1 MVRSSPEGKA
11 GQRRSGSQK
20 YRELRKKTV
29 PQLFLERVKSFP
41 DQVAFR
47 TKKLGI
53 YRERTW
59 SDFHRMVAAC
69 ALGFMELGLR
79 RGEVLA
85 LMGDP
90 CEEYAV
96 CDLAAQ
102 ILGAIPYGISPA
114 SSSSEFH
121 YLLKDGNPCMFVAQD
136 QEYLDRILPSLN
148 NFPGLRQI
156 IVIDTKGIFG
166 VEHPSVISYERL
178 LQIGE
183 RQFAANP
190 EAFEEMVY
198 RIKPSDPVFIVYTS
212 GTSGDPKGV
221 LISHG
226 KHLAAA
232 YTLIDHYPILTEM
245 PHRTVATLPFSHML
259 GRTVSITLPL
269 LTKIIPHY
277 SEDIE
282 DLGQTL
288 FEVAPTVLFVMPK
301 YLQKLAARLFV
312 GIENSSPLKKAVYK
326 AALRMGRRHLEKVSP
341 VNGTFWS
348 RLSDV
353 ICYQAAFR
361 PILNKLGFNRLKIA
375 FSTGAP
381 LPPELM
387 AFWQIC
393 GVHLAEFYGL
403 TETGG
408 AIVLA
413 PAPAFPRPGS
423 TATRPNGWEVKLSAQ
438 EEILIRGEDLFE
450 RYWNKPD
457 LGNQVFDQVGWFHT
471 GDAGKWATDSSLKL
485 LGRRQ
490 DFIVPPGGERMSPLQ
505 IENALRANPYVS
517 EAVVFGQGRPYL
529 SALIEIDFETVSD
542 WANRNNIPFTGF
554 TSLIK
559 SPETIKFIG
568 GEIEKINEHLSS
580 SERIKSFRI
589 LPVEL
594 NSAEDEGGITPTQ
607 KIKRFVMYNKFR
619 DLIESMYVNSETGEE
634 HHLK

>member
-1 MVRSSPEGKA
+1 
-11 GQRRSGSQK
+11 
-20 YRELRKKTV
+20 
-29 PQLFLERVKSFP
+29 
-41 DQVAFR
+41 
-47 TKKLGI
+47 
-53 YRERTW
+53 
-59 SDFHRMVAAC
+59 MVARC
-69 ALGFMELGLR
+69 AMGLMELGLQ
-79 RGEVLA
+79 RGERLA

-90 CEEYAV
+90 CEEYLI
-96 CDLAAQ
+96 CELAAQ
-102 ILGAIPYGISPA
+102 TLGAIPYGISPV

-136 QEYLDRILPSLN
+136 QECLDRILPILS

-156 IVIDTKGIFG
+156 IVIETKGIFG
-166 VEHPSVISYERL
+166 FEHPSVISYERL
-178 LQIGE
+178 LQNGE
-183 RQFAANP
+183 RLRAADP
-190 EAFEEMVY
+190 GALDEMVN

-212 GTSGDPKGV
+212 GTTGNPKGV

-259 GRTVSITLPL
+259 GKTVSITLPL

-277 SEDIE
+277 GEDIE

-312 GIENSSPLKKAVYK
+312 GIENSSPLKKAAYK
-326 AALRMGRRHLEKVSP
+326 TALRIGRRHLERVSADEETL
-341 VNGTFWS
+341 GA
-348 RLSDV
+348 RLSDA

-361 PILNKLGFNRLKIA
+361 SILNKLGFNRLKIA

-387 AFWQIC
+387 AFWNIC
-393 GVHLAEFYGL
+393 GVNLAEFYGL

-408 AIVLA
+408 AIVLR

-423 TATRPNGWEVKLSAQ
+423 AGTSPKGWEVKLSAH

-450 RYWNKPD
+450 GYWNNPD
-457 LGNQVFDQVGWFHT
+457 LKNQVFDQEGWLHT
-471 GDAGKWATDSSLKL
+471 GDAGTWDSDGSLKL
-485 LGRRQ
+485 LGRPQ
-490 DFIVPPGGERMSPLQ
+490 DFIVAPGGERMSPLQ
-505 IENALRANPYVS
+505 IENALRANPYIS
-517 EAVVFGQGRPYL
+517 EAVVFGKGRPYL

-554 TSLIK
+554 TSLIR
-559 SPETIKFIG
+559 SPETITFIG
-568 GEIEKINEHLSS
+568 GEIEKINQHLSFP
-580 SERIKSFRI
+580 ERIKSFKI
-589 LPVEL
+589 LPIEL
-594 NSAEDEGGITPTQ
+594 NSAEDEGVITPTR
-607 KIKRFVMYNKFR
+607 KIRRVVMYNKFR
-619 DLIESMYVNSETGEE
+619 DLVESMYLNSEAGEK
-634 HHLK
+634 HFN

>member
-1 MVRSSPEGKA
+1 MIRSSSEGTA
-11 GQRRSGSQK
+11 DQRGSGSQK
-20 YRELRKKTV
+20 YRELRNKTV

-59 SDFHRMVAAC
+59 SDFHRRVAAC
-69 ALGFMELGLR
+69 AMGFMESGLR

-85 LMGDP
+85 LMADP
-90 CEEYAV
+90 CEEYVV

-136 QEYLDRILPSLN
+136 QECLDRILPILS

-166 VEHPSVISYERL
+166 VEHPSVTRYERL
-178 LQIGE
+178 LQNGE
-183 RQFAANP
+183 GQRAAAP
-190 EAFEEMVY
+190 GTLDEMVN
-198 RIKPSDPVFIVYTS
+198 RLKPSDPVFIVYTS
-212 GTSGDPKGV
+212 GTTENPKGV
-221 LISHG
+221 PISHG
-226 KHLAAA
+226 KHLAAS

-245 PHRTVATLPFSHML
+245 PHRTVVTLPFSHML
-259 GRTVSITLPL
+259 GKTASITLPL
-269 LTKIIPHY
+269 LTEIIPHY
-277 SEDIE
+277 GEAIE

-326 AALRMGRRHLEKVSP
+326 AALRMGRRHLERVSSD
-341 VNGTFWS
+341 NRTLWS
-348 RLSDV
+348 RFSEV

-361 PILNKLGFNRLKIA
+361 SILNKLGFNRLKIV

-393 GVHLAEFYGL
+393 GVPLAQFYGL

-408 AIVLA
+408 AIVLTSS
-413 PAPAFPRPGS
+413 PAFPRPGNTGTS
-423 TATRPNGWEVKLSAQ
+423 PSGWEVKLSAQ
-438 EEILIRGEDLFE
+438 EEILIRGKDLFDG
-450 RYWNKPD
+450 YWNKPD
-457 LGNQVFDQVGWFHT
+457 LGNQVFDQEGWFHT
-471 GDAGKWATDSSLKL
+471 GDAGKWDSDGSLKL
-485 LGRRQ
+485 LGRPQ
-490 DFIVPPGGERMSPLQ
+490 DFIVAPGGERMSPLQ
-505 IENALRANPYVS
+505 IENAFRANPYVS

-529 SALIEIDFETVSD
+529 SALIEIDFEAVSD

-554 TSLIK
+554 TSLIR
-559 SPETIKFIG
+559 SPAVMRFIG

-580 SERIKSFRI
+580 HERIKSFRI

-594 NSAEDEGGITPTQ
+594 NSAEDEGGITATQ

-619 DLIESMYVNSETGEE
+619 DLIESMYLTEGGHS
-634 HHLK
+634 